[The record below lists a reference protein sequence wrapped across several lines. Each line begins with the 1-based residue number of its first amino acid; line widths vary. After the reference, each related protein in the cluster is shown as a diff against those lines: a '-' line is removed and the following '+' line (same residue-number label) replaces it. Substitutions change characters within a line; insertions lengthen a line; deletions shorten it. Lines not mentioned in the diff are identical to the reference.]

1 MTGVTSGK
9 QLWNIVCTRC
19 QHQRQCDERCCGQSG
34 YQHIK
39 DAVTRYYT
47 SRRDCPLWIAFE
59 SDRRSKDGKQEEDCE

>member
-1 MTGVTSGK
+1 MGSMRGK

-19 QHQRQCDERCCGQSG
+19 QYQRQCEERCCGQSG

-47 SRRDCPLWIAFE
+47 SRQDCPLYIAFDA
-59 SDRRSKDGKQEEDCE
+59 DRRGNGKQEEDCE